1 MKRFA
6 VSTITAL
13 CGFLL
18 AATAH
23 ASYFEK
29 GIVEDPEWKTQEEV
43 DAAKEKRLDA
53 RTTDRH
59 ETELHFNPV
68 DEDKEGVDEEKK
80 EDTEPAPQPTYT
92 NNNTAAREMLDRNIA
107 DLNLSETD
115 DITRAQFT
123 AMLVRATS
131 TQGTIDA
138 CYWDIASSWP
148 PRFELLFRDVPVDHP
163 YAPEICVAMRDG
175 LVRGYGNDVFRP
187 DAMITFADA
196 AKMLARSHGLTPWA
210 DSTVSKNWF
219 DQYVIALGKRNA
231 IPLWITSIDQRM
243 KVVDAQEM
251 MQRLAVGNDNLPSRS
266 ADDMIAAWEKAHA
279 PRPVVRPTV
288 RPPVTT
294 NVPTKPSS
302 SVGSTSSSIVKPA
315 SSAPTSSAKAITSAA
330 AAASNASENTRPKA
344 WYEF

>member
-6 VSTITAL
+6 VSTLTAL
-13 CGFLL
+13 CGFLV
-18 AATAH
+18 ATTAH

-43 DAAKEKRLDA
+43 DAANEKRLDA
-53 RTTDRH
+53 RTTDRN

-68 DEDKEGVDEEKK
+68 EEKK
-80 EDTEPAPQPTYT
+80 EDAKEEKNEPAVTDDG
-92 NNNTAAREMLDRNIA
+92 ARETTTVELGLPETA
-107 DLNLSETD
+107 DV
-115 DITRAQFT
+115 TRAQFT

-131 TQGTIDA
+131 SQGTIDA
-138 CYWDIASSWP
+138 CYWDITSFWP

-187 DAMITFADA
+187 DALITFADA
-196 AKMLARSHGLTPWA
+196 SKMIARSHGLTPWA

-219 DQYVIALGKRNA
+219 DQYVVALGKRNA
-231 IPLWITSIDQRM
+231 IPLSIQSIDQRM
-243 KVVDAQEM
+243 KVGDVNDI
-251 MQRLAVGNDNLPSRS
+251 MQRLAIGNDNLPSRS
-266 ADDMIAAWEKAHA
+266 ADELIAAWEKAHA

-294 NVPTKPSS
+294 NVPAKPSS
-302 SVGSTSSSIVKPA
+302 SVGSTSSSTVKAA
-315 SSAPTSSAKAITSAA
+315 SSAPTSSAKAVTSAA
-330 AAASNASENTRPKA
+330 AATSNASESSRPKA

>member
-6 VSTITAL
+6 VSTLTAL
-13 CGFLL
+13 CGFLV

-43 DAAKEKRLDA
+43 DAVNEERLDA
-53 RTTDRH
+53 RTTDRN
-59 ETELHFNPV
+59 ESELHFNPV
-68 DEDKEGVDEEKK
+68 EEEKEEVK
-80 EDTEPAPQPTYT
+80 EEKNEPTVT
-92 NNNTAAREMLDRNIA
+92 NDGARETTTVELD
-107 DLNLSETD
+107 LPETA

-131 TQGTIDA
+131 SQGTIDA
-138 CYWDIASSWP
+138 CYWDITSFWP

-187 DAMITFADA
+187 DALITFADA

-219 DQYVIALGKRNA
+219 DQYVIALGKEGA
-231 IPLWITSIDQRM
+231 IPLWIESIDQRM
-243 KVVDAQEM
+243 KVVDAEEM
-251 MQRLAVGNDNLPSRS
+251 LRRLSSGNTRMPSRS
-266 ADDMIAAWEKAHA
+266 ADEMIAAWNKAHA
-279 PRPVVRPTV
+279 PRAVVRPAVTV
-288 RPPVTT
+288 
-294 NVPTKPSS
+294 NVPVKPTSSTGTASS
-302 SVGSTSSSIVKPA
+302 STVKSA
-315 SSAPTSSAKAITSAA
+315 VSAPKSSAKAVTSAA
-330 AAASNASENTRPKA
+330 TTASGASMSSRPKA

>member
-6 VSTITAL
+6 VSTLTAL
-13 CGFLL
+13 CGFLV

-23 ASYFEK
+23 ASFMEK
-29 GIVEDPEWKTQEEV
+29 SYVEDPEWKTQEEV
-43 DAAKEKRLDA
+43 DAANEERLDA
-53 RTTDRH
+53 RTTNRR

-68 DEDKEGVDEEKK
+68 EEKREE
-80 EDTEPAPQPTYT
+80 EDTDSNAQPSFT
-92 NNNTAAREMLDRNIA
+92 NDDAGAREMSDRNVTE
-107 DLNLSETD
+107 LNLSETAD
-115 DITRAQFT
+115 VTRAQFT

-131 TQGTIDA
+131 SQGTIDA
-138 CYWDIASSWP
+138 CYWDITSFWP

-219 DQYVIALGKRNA
+219 DQYVVALGKRNA
-231 IPLWITSIDQRM
+231 IPLRIESIDQRM
-243 KVVDAQEM
+243 KVGDAKEM
-251 MQRLAVGNDNLPSRS
+251 MQRLAVGSSNLPSRS
-266 ADDMIAAWEKAHA
+266 ANEMIAAWEKAHA
-279 PRPVVRPTV
+279 PRPVVRPAVTV
-288 RPPVTT
+288 
-294 NVPTKPSS
+294 NVPQKPSS
-302 SVGSTSSSIVKPA
+302 STGSTGSTSSSTVKSA
-315 SSAPTSSAKAITSAA
+315 ASAPTSSAKANVSAA
-330 AAASNASENTRPKA
+330 ATSAMSNASESSRPKA